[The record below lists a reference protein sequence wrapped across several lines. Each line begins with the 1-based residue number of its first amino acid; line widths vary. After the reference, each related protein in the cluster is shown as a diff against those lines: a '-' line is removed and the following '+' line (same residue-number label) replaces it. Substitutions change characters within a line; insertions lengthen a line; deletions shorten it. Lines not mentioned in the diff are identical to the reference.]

1 MVDGRG
7 PVDKAALGPHS
18 FTVFGVKGQS
28 VQSSVL
34 TLIFKDGDSSRE
46 HFDTFPGSAP
56 SLSFLHDGCNVF
68 YLP

>member
-7 PVDKAALGPHS
+7 PVGKAALGPYS
-18 FTVFGVKGQS
+18 FTVSGVKGQS

-34 TLIFKDGDSSRE
+34 TLIFKDGDSSRD
-46 HFDTFPGSAP
+46 HADTFPGSAP

-68 YLP
+68 HLP